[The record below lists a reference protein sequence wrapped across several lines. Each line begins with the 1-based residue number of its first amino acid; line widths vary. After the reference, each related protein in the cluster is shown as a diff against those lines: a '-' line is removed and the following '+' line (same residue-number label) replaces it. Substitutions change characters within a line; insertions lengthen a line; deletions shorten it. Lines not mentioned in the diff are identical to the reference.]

1 MSAVP
6 GLPGTLSCVPCS
18 SCSIQAST
26 PERSDAS
33 RPSRV
38 PAACTLKVMAE
49 NLAASSVAACG
60 LPHGCAN
67 QQPARVHC
75 SPYLHAVGTRR
86 EDTHRRRTP
95 HRASVASA
103 ARSAASLLAARSP
116 AGGADARSSGSADAK
131 SAIVIIL
138 EFGVYIVPIL
148 RVRCASPVCCAAVML
163 LLLCSAGWARRTRS
177 TIKVAVNC
185 GHLKTVSRRSRKP
198 PIQTGSMQPCQNNNK
213 RLSIVTIAAAM
224 FVWLIDMGR
233 LTFKIRKVVI
243 Y

>member
-75 SPYLHAVGTRR
+75 SPYLQAVRR

-103 ARSAASLLAARSP
+103 ARSTALLLAARSP

-138 EFGVYIVPIL
+138 DSVCIVYLAREVRFTRCLCLSVTWL
-148 RVRCASPVCCAAVML
+148 RCCRVDAR
-163 LLLCSAGWARRTRS
+163 AGWPPKLS
-177 TIKVAVNC
+177 TNWLPLICSQN
-185 GHLKTVSRRSRKP
+185 LVS
-198 PIQTGSMQPCQNNNK
+198 
-213 RLSIVTIAAAM
+213 
-224 FVWLIDMGR
+224 F
-233 LTFKIRKVVI
+233 F
-243 Y
+243 